1 MLNEEG
7 PAHSRTFEMAMMLD
21 DERIGIGSGN
31 SKKEAQQAA
40 AKDAM
45 EKLGIENE

>member
-1 MLNEEG
+1 
-7 PAHSRTFEMAMMLD
+7 MAIMLD
-21 DERIGIGSGN
+21 EKILGLGSGN

-40 AKDAM
+40 AKDAV